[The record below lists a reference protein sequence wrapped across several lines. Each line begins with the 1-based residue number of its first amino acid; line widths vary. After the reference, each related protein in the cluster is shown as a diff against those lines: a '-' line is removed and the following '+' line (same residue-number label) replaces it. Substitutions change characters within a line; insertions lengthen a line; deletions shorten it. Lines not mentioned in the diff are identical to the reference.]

1 MLRTSTRANTND
13 IFFMLFFLRIDLLV
27 TNTLLLSRLKI
38 QFCIGNTFIL
48 TIQRMFSCRENISR
62 QKHLYAALPDS
73 VKAFPASHFL
83 CFCLSLYMCMQN
95 EFCDI
100 YFQISENF
108 LKDALPL
115 FKGRGL
121 RRRLLEATV
130 LHLEYGVR
138 LLGPE
143 FRRRPSAAVRHRTGG
158 RIAHR
163 ESPPILFGS
172 SFPCCRSWQRPGSA
186 PAPPSPPPS
195 RLPDRVP
202 GPPY

>member
-62 QKHLYAALPDS
+62 QKHLYVALPDS

-115 FKGRGL
+115 FKGRGQGG
-121 RRRLLEATV
+121 V
-130 LHLEYGVR
+130 HL
-138 LLGPE
+138 
-143 FRRRPSAAVRHRTGG
+143 
-158 RIAHR
+158 
-163 ESPPILFGS
+163 
-172 SFPCCRSWQRPGSA
+172 
-186 PAPPSPPPS
+186 
-195 RLPDRVP
+195 RLPSFICRTVSASSATAGSWVTMMTVQP
-202 GPPY
+202 SVWARSLRMVTMLAVWKAKGL

>member
-13 IFFMLFFLRIDLLV
+13 IFFILFFLRIDLLV
-27 TNTLLLSRLKI
+27 TNTILLSLLKI

-48 TIQRMFSCRENISR
+48 TIQRMFSCRGNISR

-108 LKDALPL
+108 FERRIAHFQRP
-115 FKGRGL
+115 GVRGS
-121 RRRLLEATV
+121 LLEAAV
-130 LHLEYGVR
+130 FHLQDGVR
-138 LLGPE
+138 FFGY
-143 FRRRPSAAVRHRTGG
+143 RRVVGDDDDGAAVGVGQVFADGYDVGG
-158 RIAHR
+158 V
-163 ESPPILFGS
+163 EG
-172 SFPCCRSWQRPGSA
+172 
-186 PAPPSPPPS
+186 
-195 RLPDRVP
+195 
-202 GPPY
+202 